1 MSYSSIYKVFWLKLQ
16 QQKNLKLQG
25 NMNIQMI
32 KFNTTQ
38 VSEISFFVGNSEYKS
53 YEKAVIYLY

>member
-1 MSYSSIYKVFWLKLQ
+1 
-16 QQKNLKLQG
+16 
-25 NMNIQMI
+25 MNIQMI